1 MNELKSFNY
10 QNKEMRAL
18 VLNNEPWWVASD
30 VCNILNLTNPTESLK
45 ALDDDEKDTLRISE
59 GGPERNII
67 SEAGLYSLIL
77 RSNKPEAKTFKRWIT
92 HEVLPSIRKNGM
104 YAKDELL
111 DNPDLLLEV
120 VTKLKAERD
129 YNKMLSQKIEADKPK
144 VAFADSVAI
153 SHSTILIGDLA
164 KLLKQKGID
173 IGQNRLFE
181 WLRQNEYLIRK
192 HGTSFNM
199 PTQYSMDLGLFEI
212 KEVTINHNGG
222 STSISRT
229 PKVTG
234 KGQIY
239 FINKFRELE
248 DNKCK

>member
-1 MNELKSFNY
+1 MNNLKSFNY
-10 QNKEMRAL
+10 QNKEMRTL

-67 SEAGLYSLIL
+67 SEAGLYTLIL
-77 RSNKPEAKTFKRWIT
+77 RSNKPEAKSFKRWIT

-129 YNKMLSQKIEADKPK
+129 HSKMLSQKIEADKPK
-144 VAFADSVAI
+144 VLFADSVSA
-153 SHSTILIGDLA
+153 SKTSILIGELA
-164 KLLKQKGID
+164 KLLKQNGVE
-173 IGQNRLFE
+173 IGQNRLFH
-181 WLRQNEYLIRK
+181 WLRENGYLIKRR
-192 HGTSFNM
+192 GTDYNM
-199 PTQYSMDLGLFEI
+199 PTQYSMELGLFEI
-212 KEVTINHNGG
+212 KETVINHGDG
-222 STSISRT
+222 HTSISKT
-229 PKVTG
+229 PKITG
-234 KGQIY
+234 KGSIY
-239 FINKFRELE
+239 FINKFRE
-248 DNKCK
+248 